1 MSNVPIVENQLL
13 VCAVA
18 QVSFPLLMQF
28 TKRVFDT
35 GCNLI
40 DARLAVLGQEVTLVA
55 QIAGTWDQIAKL
67 ETALA
72 RLEREDQV
80 GMLVR
85 RTTERTL
92 TGVNL
97 PYAVEVVSADRP
109 GLLHQVNDFFSR
121 RGVLIDSVTSSRY
134 CAQQTGAEMFTAQ
147 FALAVP
153 SSMPVAH
160 LREEF
165 LDFCDHLN
173 LDAIMDPVKG

>member
-1 MSNVPIVENQLL
+1 LSTPPIVDNQLL

-18 QVSFPLLMQF
+18 QAGFPLLTQF

-35 GCNLI
+35 GCNLV
-40 DARLAVLGQEVTLVA
+40 DTRLAVLGQEVTLVA

-67 ETALA
+67 ETALS
-72 RLEREDQV
+72 RLEREEQV

-92 TGVNL
+92 TGTHL

-109 GLLHQVNDFFSR
+109 GLLHQVNDFFVR
-121 RGVLIDSVTSSRY
+121 RGVLIDTITSSKYR
-134 CAQQTGAEMFTAQ
+134 AQQTGADMFTAQ
-147 FALAVP
+147 FGLAVP
-153 SSMPVAH
+153 ASMPVAH